1 MHSQTYVLTILL
13 KLSFISSRSLYMA
26 AFRLITIMNEM
37 KLPKD
42 ILALL
47 DDFWAEEYESDYRRF
62 IELEKTT
69 KRLG

>member
-1 MHSQTYVLTILL
+1 
-13 KLSFISSRSLYMA
+13 MA